1 MATARPG
8 AGLPEGWDV
17 LVAAV
22 LAVVVTARLAFVLDD
37 ARMAGLPGWAFGV
50 SHLLAL
56 ADLATIAFRRS
67 HAVPALVAATV
78 IPLVSMLL
86 PTRSALIGVGVLICS
101 YTVASRL
108 PQVRATVVVS
118 ACAAGHMLGG
128 LLLSAAGAD
137 HGGLLTFWGVARGD
151 VPGMVAA
158 VTAAYLL
165 PATLGFSV
173 RSRRAA
179 KAREA
184 ARIAGEQE
192 ERARAAVAEER
203 ARIARELHDIAAH
216 DLSAIVVQAGAA
228 DRLLDRDPAA
238 ARATLRAIR
247 AQGRD
252 TLVSMRALVGIM
264 RESEIGTDLDSAGGR
279 APTLA
284 GLEETVRRSRTT
296 GMDVELRAT
305 GEPRTLP
312 VTVDLAASR
321 LVREALVNARRH
333 SPGASVS
340 VTTAFGDAEFVVAV
354 RNSSPARTPPPAEPN
369 GGHGLLGMRE
379 RVNHA
384 GGELTIGPQP
394 DGGWLVS
401 ATFPLERP

>member
-1 MATARPG
+1 MAMARPR
-8 AGLPEGWDV
+8 AGLPEVRDV

-22 LAVVVTARLAFVLDD
+22 LAVVVTTRLAFVLDD
-37 ARMAGLPGWAFGV
+37 ARRAGLPGWAFGV

-179 KAREA
+179 KTREA

-238 ARATLRAIR
+238 VRATLRAIR

-264 RESEIGTDLDSAGGR
+264 RESETGKDLDSALASPRAGRCLGASCCSSSEPSSPISARVCFTTSASRWSSSSWQWLSARTSVGRSPDRAGR
-279 APTLA
+279 ARWEGLRGRGAELVA
-284 GLEETVRRSRTT
+284 GTT
-296 GMDVELRAT
+296 PRAT
-305 GEPRTLP
+305 ACEMRPEMRI
-312 VTVDLAASR
+312 SR
-321 LVREALVNARRH
+321 VHDRRL
-333 SPGASVS
+333 
-340 VTTAFGDAEFVVAV
+340 
-354 RNSSPARTPPPAEPN
+354 RRI
-369 GGHGLLGMRE
+369 GHIAIIRL
-379 RVNHA
+379 
-384 GGELTIGPQP
+384 
-394 DGGWLVS
+394 
-401 ATFPLERP
+401 